1 MFMIHIQKEVQLA
14 DSNDILFQED
24 LDRGGDL
31 YKWRTLQHN
40 WLAGC
45 EECVTF

>member
-1 MFMIHIQKEVQLA
+1 MFEAFFKGISVSMFMIHIQKEVQLA

-31 YKWRTLQHN
+31 YK
-40 WLAGC
+40 
-45 EECVTF
+45 